1 MRAPSE
7 GHTREDA
14 INLKGHKIED
24 AMNLLEYALNLLE
37 YAQAPTRTTP
47 GKKGKR
53 ERGERERGERERERR
68 ERKGG
73 ERERERRKR
82 DETTH
87 LERLA
92 PDGADEAHRVR
103 DLQLLCL
110 CVYTYAKHIRHTYQA
125 FIASMHTRHT
135 YRALPYEALTYK
147 ALGHADRYLTPRT
160 QVMQAKSTHL
170 LFKVV
175 THVSVA
181 HKHGN
186 GIAVRLQ

>member
-1 MRAPSE
+1 MRKLPLVPRL
-7 GHTREDA
+7 GRR
-14 INLKGHKIED
+14 G
-24 AMNLLEYALNLLE
+24 
-37 YAQAPTRTTP
+37 
-47 GKKGKR
+47 R
-53 ERGERERGERERERR
+53 EREERERE
-68 ERKGG
+68 ER

-135 YRALPYEALTYK
+135 YRALPYKALTYK

>member
-1 MRAPSE
+1 VRAPSE

-14 INLKGHKIED
+14 INLKGHTRED

-53 ERGERERGERERERR
+53 ERGERERRVRER
-68 ERKGG
+68 G
-73 ERERERRKR
+73 ERERRKR

-135 YRALPYEALTYK
+135 YRALPYKALTYK